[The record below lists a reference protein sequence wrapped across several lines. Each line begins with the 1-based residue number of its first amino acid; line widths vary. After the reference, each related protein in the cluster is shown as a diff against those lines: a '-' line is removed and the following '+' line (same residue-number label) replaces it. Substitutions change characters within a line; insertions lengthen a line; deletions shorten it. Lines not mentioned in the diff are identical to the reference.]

1 MAFRAKLRHRW
12 RSWLAIAVLIAVVG
26 GLVLAAAAAGRRT
39 EAAFPQFVAAHG
51 FDADVYANRPVA
63 KVARLPGVTSAIE
76 LVSSVN
82 GQPTCDCTHPIN
94 PTDLGVLFAP
104 LKGRS
109 PFKLVSGRLPS
120 PSDPDQVLASF
131 TLQQDYGIH
140 LGSVIRVPF
149 YALSQA
155 SAYNNATGAPPKP
168 EGPTIDLHVVGF
180 EATEFEFP
188 SGSTPSYDLYTTPAF
203 ARTVIPRTPADYV
216 YLVSLRGGAA
226 DLSRF
231 EVAVASLRSAGAE
244 GGSSEDAAAT
254 AVETSI
260 HPQAIGW
267 WILAGLA
274 ALVGLAVVG
283 QALARQSTV
292 ESEDYPTMAALG
304 ANRRQL
310 AALGMAQ
317 NLVVGLVG
325 AAGAVAVATALSL
338 IAPLGEAR
346 IAETSTGIVFDARV
360 LLLGALATVAAVL
373 LLGTW
378 PALRA
383 AVALR
388 PNARERTTRPSAVVA
403 RLAAMGAPPSAAIG
417 VRNAL
422 ERRTG
427 GAALPVG
434 SAILGTVL
442 AVMALC
448 ATAVFGASLS
458 HLTATPSL
466 YGDNFQLNF
475 TDPSSGRPDP
485 VLLRSLEQN
494 KAVTGITE
502 GIATEISVNRISVG
516 AIAGTAIR
524 GDLLLSAVNGHLPI
538 TRDQIGLGETTMR
551 QVGAHLGSLVH
562 VTVPLPSGGKRTAT
576 FRVVSQVS
584 LPVLGG
590 AVSLGSG
597 AVLTTAGYENTECA
611 PGPRRVACIDA
622 ALATTNGGGMLVR
635 FVAGPQGEAAI
646 NHYLDAYQSTTAL
659 AITPSSLI
667 NFGEAVNFPL
677 IFGAM
682 LAVVGAATLAHLLV
696 VSVSR
701 RRREIG
707 LLKVLGF
714 VNRQVAAAVAW
725 QTMTLA
731 LIGIIVGVPLGV
743 VVGRAT
749 WKAFANNLGA
759 VPVSIVPIWL
769 VVVLV
774 AGVIVVANLLAIGPA
789 LVAMRSKPATLLR
802 APQLNVV

>member
-12 RSWLAIAVLIAVVG
+12 RSWLAIAILISVVG
-26 GLVLAAAAAGRRT
+26 GLVLAAVAAGRRT

-51 FDADVYANRPVA
+51 FDADVYATQPVA
-63 KVARLPGVTSAIE
+63 KVAKLPGVASATE
-76 LVSSVN
+76 LVSPDT

-94 PTDLGVLFAP
+94 PTDFGVVLAP
-104 LKGRS
+104 TKGRS
-109 PFKLVSGRLPS
+109 PFKLVSGRLPD
-120 PSDPDQVLASF
+120 PSAPDQVLASF
-131 TLQQDYGIH
+131 TLQQNNGVH

-168 EGPTIDLHVVGF
+168 KGPTIDLHVVGF

-216 YLVSLRGGAA
+216 YLVSLRSGAA
-226 DLSRF
+226 GLSRF
-231 EVAVASLRSAGAE
+231 DVAVTSLRAAGAE
-244 GGSSEDAAAT
+244 GGSSEDAAA
-254 AVETSI
+254 ASVETSI

-267 WILAGLA
+267 WILAALA
-274 ALVGLAVVG
+274 ALVGLAVAG
-283 QALARQSTV
+283 QALARQSMV

-310 AALGMAQ
+310 VALGMAQ

-325 AAGAVAVATALSL
+325 AAGAVVVATLLSP

-346 IAETSTGIVFDARV
+346 VAEGSSGIAFDTRV
-360 LLLGALATVAAVL
+360 LLLGALATVAVVL
-373 LLGTW
+373 VLGMW
-378 PALRA
+378 PTLRA
-383 AVALR
+383 AAAMR
-388 PNARERTTRPSAVVA
+388 PDDRAVTTRPSAVVA
-403 RLAAMGAPPSAAIG
+403 HLAAMGAPPSAVIG

-427 GAALPVG
+427 GATVPVG
-434 SAILGTVL
+434 SALLGTVL

-448 ATAVFGASLS
+448 GTAVFGASLS
-458 HLTATPSL
+458 HLTATPRL
-466 YGDNFQLNF
+466 YGDMFQLNF
-475 TDPSSGRPDP
+475 TDPSGGRPNP
-485 VLLRSLEQN
+485 VLLRSLEHDR
-494 KAVTGITE
+494 AVTGITE
-502 GIATEISVNRISVG
+502 GIGTEISVNQLAVG
-516 AIAGTAIR
+516 AMAGTAIR
-524 GDLLLSAVNGHLPI
+524 GQLLLSTVNGHLPI
-538 TRDQIGLGETTMR
+538 TDDQIGLGETTMR
-551 QVGAHLGSLVH
+551 QVGAHVGSLVH
-562 VTVPLPSGGKRTAT
+562 VTVSLPSGGKRTTT

-597 AVLTTAGYENTECA
+597 AVLTTAGYENTVCA
-611 PGPRRVACIDA
+611 PSPGRAACVEA
-622 ALATTNGGGMLVR
+622 GLATTNGGGMLVR
-635 FVAGPQGEAAI
+635 FVSGPRGKAAI
-646 NHYLDAYQSTTAL
+646 KHYLDAYRSITAL
-659 AITPSSLI
+659 AITPTSLI

-714 VNRQVAAAVAW
+714 VNRQVASAMAC
-725 QTMTLA
+725 QTTTLA

-743 VVGRAT
+743 VVGQAT

-769 VVVLV
+769 VGVLV

-789 LVAMRSKPATLLR
+789 LVATRSKPARLLR
-802 APQLNVV
+802 APQLNAV